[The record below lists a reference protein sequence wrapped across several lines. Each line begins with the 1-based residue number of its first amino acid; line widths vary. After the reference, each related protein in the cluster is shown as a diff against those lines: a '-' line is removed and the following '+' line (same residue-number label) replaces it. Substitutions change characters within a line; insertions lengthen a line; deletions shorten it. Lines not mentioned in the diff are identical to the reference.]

1 VSVPS
6 MGQRP
11 GTVTFVAFLTWLV
24 AILDLLAGGVLL
36 WASYNLD
43 GVDTTLSEG
52 DLRLYGLVT
61 LAFGLLTAA
70 VASGL
75 NRGSQLA
82 RVIVIAVMALRLV
95 VGGLVLISL
104 GDLASW
110 PAIID
115 LAISLVVILI
125 LTTRRASAFFR
136 GFRG

>member
-1 VSVPS
+1 MSVPS

-24 AILDLLAGGVLL
+24 AILDLLAGAALL
-36 WASYNLD
+36 WASFNLD
-43 GVDTTLSEG
+43 GADTSLTEGEVRIYAITTLAIG
-52 DLRLYGLVT
+52 
-61 LAFGLLTAA
+61 ALTAA

-75 NRGSQLA
+75 NRGSQFA
-82 RVIVIAVMALRLV
+82 RVIVIGVMAIRIV

-104 GDLASW
+104 GEFTSW
-110 PAIID
+110 PALID